1 MTPCLIKAFKKPQPK
16 HVIRWVAYTCT
27 CGFMFGWH
35 VHEKASLHFTVPL
48 AAVEMNS
55 FDNAKHFFLLSIGM
69 ILKTT
74 FFLLL

>member
-1 MTPCLIKAFKKPQPK
+1 
-16 HVIRWVAYTCT
+16 
-27 CGFMFGWH
+27 MFGWH

-55 FDNAKHFFLLSIGM
+55 FDDAKHFFLLSVGM